1 MPSIAIVCMELPMA
15 ANTTMKKLTVKL
27 SHRSN
32 PDLFDRGGYWDDP
45 IDSGKTQNV
54 TINSFAEASKVCSDF
69 IRRNSLGAG
78 NWTGG
83 KIYEGRNYVGH
94 VSFNGRVW
102 DKDDNEIV
110 ID

>member
-1 MPSIAIVCMELPMA
+1 M
-15 ANTTMKKLTVKL
+15 TTHTTSKQLIVKL

-32 PDLFDRGGYWDDP
+32 PDIAGGYWNDP
-45 IDSGKTQNV
+45 EESGKTQNV
-54 TINSFAEASKVCSDF
+54 PVGSFAEASKVCSAF
-69 IRRNSLGAG
+69 IRRNLLGGG

-110 ID
+110 VD